1 MDLVINASE
10 NRYEVIVSPTENK
23 YTIEVVDQSP
33 KYEVVIGNGG
43 GGGGN
48 VLITRSDST
57 VIANPTAPS
66 TYPVADSIVTLR
78 NSANN
83 VLSTTNVKAD
93 STADITAPNATVLVN
108 GDNSFPTIPSG
119 GLENIGVENTNGA
132 PVGAFDSNTNS
143 WVVGDSV
150 VANSDNSYQVSLP
163 ATDSLALPDIDYTIV
178 DENNVVLDT
187 FTRPS
192 LKNEIIDVTSY
203 CAGATVE
210 NSDLSYVNT
219 VASGGTLLLPDTN
232 YDIFVAGSLTP
243 ISFSLP
249 TLKNET
255 INIVWQ

>member
-1 MDLVINASE
+1 V
-10 NRYEVIVSPTENK
+10 
-23 YTIEVVDQSP
+23 
-33 KYEVVIGNGG
+33 G
-43 GGGGN
+43 
-48 VLITRSDST
+48 DS
-57 VIANPTAPS
+57 V
-66 TYPVADSIVTLR
+66 VTLR
-78 NSANN
+78 DSANN
-83 VLSTTNVKAD
+83 VLSVTNIAATD
-93 STADITAPNATVLVN
+93 NDDIPAPDATYNLDNTEGSTLFL
-108 GDNSFPTIPSG
+108 GSIPSG
-119 GLENIGVENTNGA
+119 DNETIIAPDGA
-132 PVGAFDSNTNS
+132 VN
-143 WVVGDSV
+143 
-150 VANSDNSYQVSLP
+150 NSDTTYTALVASGGV
-163 ATDSLALPDIDYTIV
+163 LALPDIDYTIV